1 MFRRSPL
8 RILLLALFAMVAAA
22 CDQATVGSQP
32 PTTVTIAGATAM
44 RPVLTDLTAAFAEQ
58 HPNVV
63 FDLRRGGST
72 LGETWARAG
81 QVDIGASTLLTT
93 PTATL
98 ADHRRGAAAAPDD
111 DPVRTPI
118 GVDGLAVILHPANPI
133 DALTLLELHDL
144 YTGKIIDWSALGG
157 ATESVLLVSR
167 EDGSGSRVLFE
178 ERTVGEEPVSLTSIV
193 MPTSAAVVDYVAQHP
208 GAIGYVTR
216 AYVAGLLEENGE
228 LPAPPV
234 KVIAVD
240 GERPTRAALAD
251 QVYALPQPLYLVTKS
266 APAGVVRQF
275 IDFVLSPAGQE
286 IVGRYHLPVR

>member
-1 MFRRSPL
+1 M
-8 RILLLALFAMVAAA
+8 LFAMLTTA
-22 CDQATVGSQP
+22 CDQAAVGSQP

-44 RPVLTDLTAAFAEQ
+44 RPVLTELTAAFTEQ

-98 ADHRRGAAAAPDD
+98 ADPRSGATTAPQDEL
-111 DPVRTPI
+111 VRTPI
-118 GVDGLAVILHPANPI
+118 GVDGIAVILHPANPI

-144 YTGKIIDWSALGG
+144 YTGRIIDWVALGG
-157 ATESVLLVSR
+157 AEENVLLVSR

-216 AYVAGLLEENGE
+216 AYVAGLLEDDGE
-228 LPAPPV
+228 LAAPPV

-240 GERPTRAALAD
+240 GELPTLAVLAD
-251 QVYALPQPLYLVTKS
+251 QAYALPQPLYLVTQS
-266 APAGVVRQF
+266 TPAGVVRQF
-275 IDFVLSPAGQE
+275 LDFVLSPAGQE
-286 IVGRYHLPVR
+286 IVARYHLPVR